1 MTKDRSAAALKAWE
15 TRRKNK
21 SQLNLSDVFTLA
33 RAGNPAK
40 VPAIDALEQDL
51 NKFSKEFVRYLVSN
65 ASAEEFSAMLKVAK
79 K

>member
-15 TRRKNK
+15 TRRKNQT
-21 SQLNLSDVFTLA
+21 QLNLHDVFALA
-33 RAGNPAK
+33 RVGDPKK
-40 VPAIDALEQDL
+40 VKALDALEQDL

-65 ASAEEFSAMLKVAK
+65 ASAEEFSAMLKLAK